1 MRLRRLN
8 VGAKNNTMEPT
19 AHLNILID
27 LALHEDV
34 GAGDLTSQALCSDTK
49 HGTARFVAREPL
61 VVSGLNVAAAVFA
74 RLDARC
80 RFQFRAKEGSAVKSG
95 ATLAV
100 VTGPLQVLLAGER
113 TALNFIRHLS
123 GVATLTRQYVQQL
136 RGTRC
141 RLLDTR
147 KTTPGMR
154 ALEKAAVRAGGG
166 SNHRMGLFDG
176 VLIKDNH
183 IAATGSIRRAVEAAR
198 KRIGPMTKVEVE
210 AESLAQVRAALAA
223 GADVIMLDNMKPA
236 LMVKAVGLV
245 KGQAKLEASGRVTL
259 KNVRA
264 VAKTGVDFVSVGAIT
279 HSAPAVDIAM
289 DLYGAA

>member
-1 MRLRRLN
+1 LSPASRW
-8 VGAKNNTMEPT
+8 
-19 AHLNILID
+19 
-27 LALHEDV
+27 
-34 GAGDLTSQALCSDTK
+34 SQ
-49 HGTARFVAREPL
+49 
-61 VVSGLNVAAAVFA
+61 AAAVFA

-80 RFQFRAKEGSAVKSG
+80 RFQSRVKEGVAVKSG
-95 ATLAV
+95 ATLAQ

-113 TALNFIRHLS
+113 TALNFVRHLS
-123 GVATLTRQYVQQL
+123 GVATVTRQYVAQL

-166 SNHRMGLFDG
+166 SNHRLGLFDA

-183 IAATGSIRRAVEAAR
+183 IAVVGSIRRAVEAAR
-198 KRIGPMTKVEVE
+198 KRIGPMTKIEVE
-210 AESLAQVRAALAA
+210 AETLAQVRAALAA

-236 LMVKAVGLV
+236 LMVKAVRLV
-245 KGQAKLEASGRVTL
+245 KGRAKLEASGRITL
-259 KNVRA
+259 KNIKA
-264 VAKTGVDFVSVGAIT
+264 VAQTGVDFVSVGAIT

-289 DLYGAA
+289 DLHTHRSHLQK

>member
-1 MRLRRLN
+1 MDPRAQFSR
-8 VGAKNNTMEPT
+8 
-19 AHLNILID
+19 LID

-34 GAGDLTSQALCSDTK
+34 GAGDLTSQALCSATDR
-49 HGTARFVAREPL
+49 GVARFVAREPL

-74 RLDARC
+74 RTDARC
-80 RFQFRAKEGSAVKSG
+80 RFTSRVKEGAAVRSG

-100 VTGPLQVLLAGER
+100 VTGPLQALLSGER
-113 TALNFIRHLS
+113 TALNFVRHLS
-123 GVATLTRQYVQQL
+123 GVATLTRRYVKEL

-183 IAATGSIRRAVEAAR
+183 IVAQGSIHRAVATAR
-198 KRIGPMTKVEVE
+198 KRVGPRMKIEVE
-210 AESLAQVRAALAA
+210 AESLAQVRAALTA
-223 GADVIMLDNMKPA
+223 GADMIMLDNMKPA
-236 LMVKAVGLV
+236 LMIKAVRLV

-259 KNVRA
+259 ETIRA

-289 DLYGAA
+289 DLHRAA